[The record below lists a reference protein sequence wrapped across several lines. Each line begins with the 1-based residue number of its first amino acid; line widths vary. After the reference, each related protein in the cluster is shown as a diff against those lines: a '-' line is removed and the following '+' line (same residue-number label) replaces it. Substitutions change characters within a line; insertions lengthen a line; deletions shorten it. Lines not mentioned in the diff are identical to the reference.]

1 MDYCTDKVKQHMRQQ
16 FLIYSK
22 TVHQNILIKITS
34 KLHKLIWYDIFISHS
49 NYLKKPN
56 KVFQKTNTEQ
66 THKRWVQDKM
76 NHWVVRYFRLH
87 IARLHMYW
95 LEWVS
100 MWTSVFV
107 CMFMCVQGSYLVRQR
122 ARKSK
127 RSLHA
132 QTYTST
138 HHSHNSVFVCVCVYT
153 HGPCGWLGCAGL
165 LEGHLEGMWPRVI
178 GVRRDGRG
186 RRQALK
192 GGVGLGVRWGGGHGR
207 RRGVFGAV
215 GAGGCRTAPQ
225 TLHAAAQQVVLG
237 LWRNEEKRQ
246 WGRWR
251 GREGKRQREDTG
263 RGVTETGA

>member
-22 TVHQNILIKITS
+22 TVHQNIWIKITS

-49 NYLKKPN
+49 NCLKKPN
-56 KVFQKTNTEQ
+56 KVFQKSNTEQ

-138 HHSHNSVFVCVCVYT
+138 HHSHNSVFVCVCIYSRSM
-153 HGPCGWLGCAGL
+153 WLTWLCWTAGRT
-165 LEGHLEGMWPRVI
+165 P
-178 GVRRDGRG
+178 GRH
-186 RRQALK
+186 
-192 GGVGLGVRWGGGHGR
+192 V
-207 RRGVFGAV
+207 
-215 GAGGCRTAPQ
+215 
-225 TLHAAAQQVVLG
+225 AQG
-237 LWRNEEKRQ
+237 NRC
-246 WGRWR
+246 
-251 GREGKRQREDTG
+251 
-263 RGVTETGA
+263 

>member
-1 MDYCTDKVKQHMRQQ
+1 M
-16 FLIYSK
+16 
-22 TVHQNILIKITS
+22 
-34 KLHKLIWYDIFISHS
+34 IWYDISISHS
-49 NYLKKPN
+49 NCLKKPN
-56 KVFQKTNTEQ
+56 KVFQKTTTEQ

-95 LEWVS
+95 LECPCERVS
-100 MWTSVFV
+100 LCACLCVFEGV
-107 CMFMCVQGSYLVRQR
+107 TLQDRELER
-122 ARKSK
+122 AREACMH
-127 RSLHA
+127 RHTPAHIIATTVCL
-132 QTYTST
+132 
-138 HHSHNSVFVCVCVYT
+138 CVCVYT

-237 LWRNEEKRQ
+237 LWRNEEKRR